1 MQVLFPTLLTW
12 LRDTHLC
19 HRLPEL
25 VAALPVDAF
34 LSVPSTEERL
44 LLLSWRLL
52 ALPLNGYPYRWPC
65 LAKTF
70 LLPLLLASPFFS
82 LVAYVRPQGIPLHAT
97 ELLWPHQLRLHLLY
111 LCRCSLHPSTNGFFF
126 DPLHPM
132 NRCQAIAIA
141 YHC

>member
-1 MQVLFPTLLTW
+1 MQVSFPTLLTW
-12 LRDTHLC
+12 LLDTPLFHQ
-19 HRLPEL
+19 LPEL
-25 VAALPVDAF
+25 VEALPVDAF
-34 LSVPSTEERL
+34 LPVPSTQERL
-44 LLLSWRLL
+44 LLLSWLVL
-52 ALPLNGYPYRWPC
+52 ARPVNGYPCRWPY

-70 LLPLLLASPFFS
+70 LFPLLLASPFFS
-82 LVAYVRPQGIPLHAT
+82 LVSDVRPQGIHLHTT
-97 ELLWPHQLRLHLLY
+97 ELLWPHQLLLHLLH